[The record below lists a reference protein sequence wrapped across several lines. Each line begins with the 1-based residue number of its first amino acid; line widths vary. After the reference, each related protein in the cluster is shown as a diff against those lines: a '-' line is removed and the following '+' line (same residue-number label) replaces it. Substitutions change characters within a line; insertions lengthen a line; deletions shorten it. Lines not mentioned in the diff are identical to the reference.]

1 MEGCRWWDRCVGGPR
16 FGSLLYLS
24 LLLEYERG
32 VAGSQ
37 AAWSGEKCRWSAG
50 VWDRTAGRA
59 AATSEGAFKCVHII
73 VAILDEEPCTNRW
86 RVLRT

>member
-37 AAWSGEKCRWSAG
+37 AAWSGRARGRSA
-50 VWDRTAGRA
+50 AGPLEFGIVQLA
-59 AATSEGAFKCVHII
+59 ELQLLPKVHLSACI
-73 VAILDEEPCTNRW
+73 
-86 RVLRT
+86 